1 MKGNIIMN
9 GFKFLIS
16 ISVALFALLQI
27 SAAGQ
32 RLTIGRGKTQIVDP
46 GFKVIKYSVNPEGG
60 VIKVSVP
67 PGGGAANVTGVS
79 EGTASLELISS
90 GGMKEM
96 YEVKVGGDLLAIMRN
111 LQAELEDVGG
121 IEISKVGESLLVKG
135 EVNDPKGWRL
145 LKSTLA
151 HGDYRNVIKDQT
163 YFRVQA
169 DTLKE
174 FRAQLKE
181 AQFQIT
187 DKLSEAKAG
196 KLYVKYEGNILIISG
211 VVYSPEEKARLER
224 IVAAQAAWL
233 RIEGKGGVTE
243 NESWKTMCRMDVS
256 VDSAQMRMDVVLIGY
271 KETDMSKFGSSE
283 EGLKFNSMFKGL
295 IDLCTGKTSH
305 DNFALGADL
314 DSTLKFLK
322 KNEITRHSV
331 GGHIYFKNNDPEV
344 RKLKIGG
351 TLKVKMKSATAEG
364 VPTQDFEDIQYGFFI
379 DKKRAS
385 LVDETHVDVDLQIT
399 QKKPVPIKGGGYEEG
414 YDVAENEYNPS
425 VVCPL
430 GKTVVL
436 SGYKGMVEST
446 MPPAG
451 FPVLRHIPI
460 MNWFVSTEGDSFED
474 IRLMMLVSVKIVDG
488 DEPEA
493 QNMKLAYEDTKNLP
507 TEVEISNKDRI
518 ESRKKWSGAL
528 YFLNW
533 FCP

>member
-1 MKGNIIMN
+1 MKRNKIMN
-9 GFKFLIS
+9 GFKVLIA
-16 ISVALFALLQI
+16 ISFSLSALLQI

-32 RLTIGRGKTQIVDP
+32 RMTIGRGKTQIVDP
-46 GFKVIKYSVNPEGG
+46 GFKVIQYSVNPEVG
-60 VIKVSVP
+60 IITVSIP
-67 PGGGAANVTGVS
+67 SGGGAANVTGVS

-96 YEVKVGGDLLAIMRN
+96 YEVKVGGDLLATMRN
-111 LQAELEDVGG
+111 LQTELEDVGG
-121 IEISKVGESLLVKG
+121 IEISKIGESLLVKG

-196 KLYVKYEGNILIISG
+196 KLYVKYEGNLLIING
-211 VVYSPEEKARLER
+211 VVYSPEEKEKLER

-233 RIEGKGGVTE
+233 RVENGKSVSA
-243 NESWKTMCRMDVS
+243 NASWKTSCRMNVS

-271 KETDMSKFGSSE
+271 KETDVSKYGSSE
-283 EGLKFNSMFKGL
+283 EGLKFNGLFKGL
-295 IDLCTGKTSH
+295 IDLCSGKTHH
-305 DNFALGADL
+305 DVFTLGADL
-314 DSTLKFLK
+314 DSTLGFLK
-322 KNEITRHSV
+322 KNEMIRHSV

-351 TLKVKMKSATAEG
+351 TLKVKMQSATAEG
-364 VPTQDFEDIQYGFFI
+364 APTQDFEDIQYGFFI

-399 QKKPVPIKGGGYEEG
+399 QKKPIPMDGGYEEG
-414 YDVAENEYNPS
+414 YNIEENEYNPS

-436 SGYKGMVEST
+436 AGYKNMVEST

-460 MNWFVSTEGDSFED
+460 MNWFVSKEGDSIENVK
-474 IRLMMLVSVKIVDG
+474 LMMLVGVKIAKG
-488 DEPEA
+488 DEDEA
-493 QNMKLAYEDTKNLP
+493 QNVRLSYDDTKDLP

-518 ESRKKWSGAL
+518 QSRKKWSGAL